1 MLVIASS
8 LVYLQLINNMKK
20 LFLTAL
26 FAFLCLSALAKEIR
40 VIYVWDVT
48 LSMQGKGG
56 ENIWD
61 KTKSAINTSISDI
74 YDKTTEIVVIPFQH
88 RLITEDQVSALGN
101 ESGKKGIMNFVS
113 NYEIPRLWKGTDKD
127 GSEDANGTTTMT
139 KLHEPLNAVIEQYL
153 KVNNDGKRNVILF
166 LSDGQSEKNW
176 QDDQQKFEELIK
188 SPELCQ
194 LLGDKDSYL
203 FYFALT
209 KTAENADVRDYIL
222 KDPCSGKLLYVAP
235 DAKTGSS
242 SLVIYSMLVEL
253 PRELEYNVKY
263 QYNKPIL
270 VKLQNTASAPS
281 VFKTLGYKLHVSLP
295 DNEYF
300 HAFDED
306 VVIGEDLAFE
316 LNLKPKKAFDQMGK
330 LVSGEG
336 DYVCL
341 DISVPDE
348 MKKEY
353 PYNMTSLDSGSDKI
367 ALKVY
372 NSKQNRLDI
381 SSTGATGS
389 YEYFPTWGLWPF
401 SYYTADPI
409 RIKETLTVATYSDAS
424 AIKGDVVL
432 AVCDQYRDKVSPEMV
447 EMYVDGEKSEDNTI
461 VISLDQQMD
470 CTENREIN
478 VEFALTQAAI
488 DTYNDDH
495 LFKYHLEV
503 VAVPDALYKINEQP
517 AQAGLDLAD
526 LSVGMD
532 VDYTVNTLKVW
543 TITILIILL
552 SALIAIIVLVQISVK
567 RFNVTHLTKIFVSEN
582 DLRRCIMGCK
592 AGLKG
597 TTEIILTSD
606 RNKKQGFWAMLF
618 KGKKSYVYIANLPAE
633 ISLNVGSKGRIS
645 HAVRSKTANV
655 MADFDVP
662 GKRMILSC
670 KSETFGTEYKI
681 EYPRK

>member
-8 LVYLQLINNMKK
+8 LVYPQLINNMKK

-88 RLITEDQVSALGN
+88 RLITEDQVSAIGN
-101 ESGKKGIMNFVS
+101 ESGKKEIMNFVS

-127 GSEDANGTTTMT
+127 GFEDTVNGTTTMT
-139 KLHEPLNAVIEQYL
+139 KLYEPLNAVVENYL

-176 QDDQQKFEELIK
+176 QDDQQKFEQLIK

-194 LLGDKDSYL
+194 LLGEKDSYL

-222 KDPCSGKLLYVAP
+222 KDACSGKLLYVAP

-263 QYNKPIL
+263 QYNKPVL

-316 LNLKPKKAFDQMGK
+316 LDLKPRKAFDEMGK

-381 SSTGATGS
+381 SSTRATGS

-409 RIKETLTVATYSDAS
+409 RIKETLTVATCSDAS
-424 AIKGDVVL
+424 AIKGDVVF
-432 AVCDQYRDKVSPEMV
+432 AVCDQYGDKVSSEMV
-447 EMYVDGEKSEDNTI
+447 EVYVDGEKSEDNTI

-488 DTYNDDH
+488 DTYDDDH
-495 LFKYHLEV
+495 LFKYHLKV

-517 AQAGLDLAD
+517 AQTGLDIAE

-543 TITILIILL
+543 TITILLIVLA
-552 SALIAIIVLVQISVK
+552 ALAAIIIFVQCTVK
-567 RFNVTHLTKIFVSEN
+567 RINKKHLISILFAVDDNQRQLIQMKS
-582 DLRRCIMGCK
+582 
-592 AGLKG
+592 GLNG
-597 TTEIILTSD
+597 SVEIILTPDSK
-606 RNKKQGFWAMLF
+606 KKQGFIAMLF
-618 KGKKSYVYIANLPAE
+618 NGKKSYVYVAGLPVE
-633 ISLNVGSKGRIS
+633 IFIKPTRMGIRCSGIGLYPS
-645 HAVRSKTANV
+645 
-655 MADFDVP
+655 MADS
-662 GKRMILSC
+662 KMSLLSC
-670 KSETFGTEYKI
+670 ENNGTKYEIK
-681 EYPRK
+681 YPR

>member
-88 RLITEDQVSALGN
+88 RLITEDQISALGN
-101 ESGKKGIMNFVS
+101 ESGKKEIMNFVS

-139 KLHEPLNAVIEQYL
+139 KLYEPLNAVIEKYL

-176 QDDQQKFEELIK
+176 QDDQQKFEQLIK

-194 LLGDKDSYL
+194 LLGEKDSYL

-222 KDPCSGKLLYVAP
+222 KDACSGKLVYVNSGAT
-235 DAKTGSS
+235 TGSD
-242 SLVIYSMLVEL
+242 LVIYSMLVEL
-253 PRELEYNVKY
+253 PKVLDYNVKY
-263 QYNKPIL
+263 DYNDSVP
-270 VKLQNTASAPS
+270 VKIQNAASTPS
-281 VFKTLGYKLHVSLP
+281 VFKTLGYKLRVSLP
-295 DNEYF
+295 ENEYF
-300 HAFDED
+300 HAFDEE
-306 VVIGEDLAFE
+306 VVIGENLAFE
-316 LNLKPKKAFDQMGK
+316 LNLKPKMSLDEMGK
-330 LVSGEG
+330 RVSGEG
-336 DYVCL
+336 EYVEL
-341 DISVPDE
+341 NVSVPDA
-348 MKKEY
+348 MKAVY

-367 ALKVY
+367 TLKLFNEEQ
-372 NSKQNRLDI
+372 NSFSI
-381 SSTGATGS
+381 SGTGATGS

-432 AVCDQYRDKVSPEMV
+432 ALCDQYGDKVSPEMV

-461 VISLDQQMD
+461 AVSLDQQMD
-470 CTENREIN
+470 RTESREIN

-488 DTYNDDH
+488 DTYDDDH
-495 LFKYHLEV
+495 LFKYHFKV
-503 VAVPDALYKINEQP
+503 AAVPDALYKINEQP
-517 AQAGLDLAD
+517 AQTGLDLAE

-582 DLRRCIMGCK
+582 DLRRGIMGCK